1 MQVVFGVEALKY
13 QRFDHDKSLAEM
25 TPEEMLNEYHFLW
38 SGHADERERH
48 GVKMGLPEALKPR
61 LQMLQEHILNTLR
74 LEQLVL
80 TPP

>member
-13 QRFDHDKSLAEM
+13 QRFDHDKPLAEM
-25 TPEEMLNEYHFLW
+25 NPEEMLNEYLFLW
-38 SGHADERERH
+38 SGHADERDRQ
-48 GVKMGLPEALKPR
+48 GIKMSLPEALKPR
-61 LQMLQEHILNTLR
+61 FRMLQEHILNTLR